1 LIFNSVT
8 YLLFLAAVVPL
19 YWLLPRRARLWM
31 TFAASLVFYG
41 FWRVEFVPLMLLS
54 ALVDYFAAL
63 GIDATEDPRRRK
75 LYLAASLTVNFG
87 LLFIFKY
94 LMFATENAFGLLN
107 LLGFDVE
114 PPRFSIVLPLGI
126 SFYTFQTVSYTID
139 VYRRFIRP
147 ERDFILYGCY
157 VTFFPQLVAGPI
169 LRASELLPQLDRRP
183 RFSLQD
189 FTRGLERLACGL
201 FLKVVFADNF
211 AETVDLGF
219 AQSVASLG
227 ALDVWTLAFL
237 FGLQIYFDFS
247 AYSHIALGCAR
258 MMGVRLPE
266 NFDFPYLAPS
276 PREFWRRWHISLSSW
291 VRDYLYLPLAGEA
304 VSDTSRGGL
313 AVAGREGRRGRR
325 DRALFVSWAIMGLWH
340 GANWT
345 FVLWGLHHAVLVFAQ
360 RRLGPRFAHWPAGL
374 RGVAGW
380 AVTLPLVMLSWIWF
394 RAPTLGDA
402 LAMFGTILVPTNYS
416 TLGLRLNT
424 YLAAAMY
431 TGFVIVSWAAW
442 NHLLP
447 RVLTRPAPRFA
458 AYATAFTVIFALVLV
473 FLRPIQQFIYFQ
485 F

>member
-1 LIFNSVT
+1 VIFNSLT

-19 YWLLPRRARLWM
+19 YWLLPRRARLGM
-31 TFAASLVFYG
+31 ILLASLVFYG
-41 FWRVEFVPLMLLS
+41 FWRVEFLPLMLFS
-54 ALVDYFAAL
+54 ALVDYAAAL
-63 GIDATEDPRRRK
+63 GIHASEDPRRRR
-75 LYLAASLTVNFG
+75 LYLAASLGVNFG
-87 LLFIFKY
+87 LLFVFKY
-94 LMFATENAFGLLN
+94 LMFATDNAVGLLD

-126 SFYTFQTVSYTID
+126 SFYTFQTVSYTVD

-147 ERDFILYGCY
+147 ERDFVLYGCY

-169 LRASELLPQLDRRP
+169 LRASELLHQLDRRP
-183 RFSLQD
+183 RFSLED
-189 FTRGLERLACGL
+189 LVRGLERVACGL
-201 FLKVVFADNF
+201 FLKVVFADNI
-211 AETVDLGF
+211 APAVDAGF
-219 AQSVASLG
+219 AQPAASLS

-266 NFDFPYLAPS
+266 NFDFPYLAAS
-276 PREFWRRWHISLSSW
+276 PRDFWRRWHISLSSW

-313 AVAGREGRRGRR
+313 AVAGAEGRPGRR

-345 FVLWGLHHAVLVFAQ
+345 FALWGLHHAALVFAQ
-360 RRLGPRFAHWPAGL
+360 RRLAPRFAHWPDGL
-374 RGVAGW
+374 RGLAGW
-380 AVTLPLVMLSWIWF
+380 SVTLPLVMLSWIWF
-394 RAPTLGDA
+394 RAATLTDA
-402 LAMFGTILVPTNYS
+402 LVMLGKVFVPTQYLA
-416 TLGLRLNT
+416 LGLRENT
-424 YLAAAMY
+424 YLAAA
-431 TGFVIVSWAAW
+431 TFLLLVIAAW
-442 NHLLP
+442 GASRRAVP
-447 RVLTRPAPRFA
+447 AVLARPVPRFA
-458 AYATAFTVIFALVLV
+458 AYTAAFTVITTLVLI